1 LVLTWVDG
9 RDASTVSMCSSP
21 APPTAATNGYG
32 AAVWNDVRRVDCP
45 TIDAWRMSLRTGD
58 SVPTPAPQ
66 QNRLAT
72 FLRST
77 EEHQEP
83 PMAPSPSA
91 ANGSRGMVS

>member
-1 LVLTWVDG
+1 LAAEFLGDYG
-9 RDASTVSMCSSP
+9 YA
-21 APPTAATNGYG
+21 AATDGDG
-32 AAVWNDVRRVDCP
+32 AAVWDDGRRVGCP
-45 TIDAWRMSLRTGD
+45 TIDVWRMSLRTGD
-58 SVPTPAPQ
+58 PVPTPAPQ
-66 QNRLAT
+66 QDCLAT